1 MAQERDILMSDELD
15 SFVDV
20 PMTGLVE
27 QLTQK
32 LASLDRQT
40 DELKAKLD
48 LTYDS
53 YLNVLQRVLRQQM
66 LLACYHICTEGYPEE
81 FVKLSMTQRYDLQ
94 KQIKTI
100 AKDVGSVLMTLLTD
114 PPPPPVQAPS
124 FFSMVPDRFMA
135 DDEVADGETFTM
147 GLDPSALSEFSAGFS
162 ISRVEAIGEF
172 FEDDDDEI
180 DDDSDEQED
189 SDEVDESDDESDPEP
204 SDRRTMTETDAR
216 ELQAILAQVAAAIT
230 AKEPKTPVDRVLSW
244 QDGIERAIQDKL
256 CQGAYQINQAL
267 KNAQLIPMK
276 VPDRA
281 LEAASRADGDGATKV
296 PHVIQMLV
304 ELGRFESKLDN
315 SDNSSDKTSDNNDDS
330 PGESKERPSTDS
342 PGNPNSSRNPAAD
355 RKQRSSMQRIP
366 SLTHVTALQI
376 RLAEVEFQDPL
387 LMRWRRSLREHTLE
401 LQSLTR
407 EYRKYQRKRSVAEA
421 QVAWRSTWL
430 NDV

>member
-15 SFVDV
+15 NFVDV

-53 YLNVLQRVLRQQM
+53 YLHVLERVLRQQV
-66 LLACYHICTEGYPEE
+66 LLACYHICTEGYPED

-94 KQIKTI
+94 KHIKTI
-100 AKDVGSVLMTLLTD
+100 ARDSGSALTKLLTD
-114 PPPPPVQAPS
+114 PPSPPVQPS
-124 FFSMVPDRFMA
+124 SVFSMTPDRFMP
-135 DDEVADGETFTM
+135 DEDVSDGETFTM
-147 GLDPSALSEFSAGFS
+147 GLDPSVLSQFSAGFS

-172 FEDDDDEI
+172 FEDDDEI
-180 DDDSDEQED
+180 DDDSDDDD
-189 SDEVDESDDESDPEP
+189 SDEVDESDDEESDEEP
-204 SDRRTMTETDAR
+204 TGQRSMTEADAR

-230 AKEPKTPVDRVLSW
+230 SKEPKTPVDRVLSW
-244 QDGIERAIQDKL
+244 QDGIERTIQDKL
-256 CQGAYQINQAL
+256 CQAAYQINQAL
-267 KNAQLIPMK
+267 KNAQLIPTK

-281 LEAASRADGDGATKV
+281 LEAASRADGDGATDI

-304 ELGRFESKLDN
+304 ELGRVESK
-315 SDNSSDKTSDNNDDS
+315 SDKSENSSDKASDDDDDAA
-330 PGESKERPSTDS
+330 GESKNRRSTDS
-342 PGNPNSSRNPAAD
+342 STNSPAD

-366 SLTHVTALQI
+366 TLTHVTALQI
-376 RLAEVEFQDPL
+376 RLAEVEFHDPL

>member
-1 MAQERDILMSDELD
+1 
-15 SFVDV
+15 
-20 PMTGLVE
+20 MTGLVE

-53 YLNVLQRVLRQQM
+53 YLNVLQRVLRQQV

-100 AKDVGSVLMTLLTD
+100 AKDIGSVLTTLLTD

-124 FFSMVPDRFMA
+124 FFSMVPDRFIA
-135 DDEVADGETFTM
+135 DEDLVDGQTFTM
-147 GLDPSALSEFSAGFS
+147 GLDPSTLSELSAGFS
-162 ISRVEAIGEF
+162 ISRVEAIGET

-180 DDDSDEQED
+180 DDDSD
-189 SDEVDESDDESDPEP
+189 DEVDESDDESDEEP
-204 SDRRTMTETDAR
+204 SDRRTMTEADAR

-244 QDGIERAIQDKL
+244 QDGVERTIQDKL
-256 CQGAYQINQAL
+256 CQAAYQINQAL

-281 LEAASRADGDGATKV
+281 LEAASRADGDGATKI

-304 ELGRFESKLDN
+304 ELGQVESK
-315 SDNSSDKTSDNNDDS
+315 SDNASDKTSDNDDS

-342 PGNPNSSRNPAAD
+342 SGNPNSSRNSAAD
-355 RKQRSSMQRIP
+355 RNQRSSMQRIP
-366 SLTHVTALQI
+366 TLTHVTALQI

>member
-1 MAQERDILMSDELD
+1 
-15 SFVDV
+15 
-20 PMTGLVE
+20 MTGLVE

-53 YLNVLQRVLRQQM
+53 YLHVLERVLRQQV
-66 LLACYHICTEGYPEE
+66 LLACYHICTEGYPED

-94 KQIKTI
+94 KHIKTI
-100 AKDVGSVLMTLLTD
+100 AKDSGSALTTLLTD
-114 PPPPPVQAPS
+114 PPSSPVQPSS
-124 FFSMVPDRFMA
+124 FFSMPPDGLRA
-135 DDEVADGETFTM
+135 DNDASDGETFTM
-147 GLDPSALSEFSAGFS
+147 GLDPSVLSQFSAGFS
-162 ISRVEAIGEF
+162 ISRVEAIGEI

-180 DDDSDEQED
+180 DDESDED
-189 SDEVDESDDESDPEP
+189 SDEVDESDDDESDDEP
-204 SDRRTMTETDAR
+204 TGRRSMTEADAS

-230 AKEPKTPVDRVLSW
+230 SKEPKTPVDRVLSW
-244 QDGIERAIQDKL
+244 QDGIERTIQDKL
-256 CQGAYQINQAL
+256 CQAAYQINQAL
-267 KNAQLIPMK
+267 KNAQLIPTK

-281 LEAASRADGDGATKV
+281 LEAASRADGDGATDI

-304 ELGRFESKLDN
+304 ELGRVESK
-315 SDNSSDKTSDNNDDS
+315 SDTSENASDDDES
-330 PGESKERPSTDS
+330 AGESKNSRSTDS
-342 PGNPNSSRNPAAD
+342 STNIPAD

-366 SLTHVTALQI
+366 TLTHVTALQI
-376 RLAEVEFQDPL
+376 RLSEVEFHDPL

>member
-1 MAQERDILMSDELD
+1 
-15 SFVDV
+15 
-20 PMTGLVE
+20 MTGLVE

-53 YLNVLQRVLRQQM
+53 YLNVLQRVLRQQV

-100 AKDVGSVLMTLLTD
+100 AKDIGSVLTTLLTD

-135 DDEVADGETFTM
+135 DEDLVDGQTFTM
-147 GLDPSALSEFSAGFS
+147 GLDPSTLSELSAGFS
-162 ISRVEAIGEF
+162 ISRVEAIGET

-180 DDDSDEQED
+180 DDDSD
-189 SDEVDESDDESDPEP
+189 DEVDESDDESDEEP
-204 SDRRTMTETDAR
+204 SDRRTMTEADAR

-244 QDGIERAIQDKL
+244 QDGVERTIQDKL
-256 CQGAYQINQAL
+256 CQAAYQINQAL

-281 LEAASRADGDGATKV
+281 LEAASRADGDGATKI

-304 ELGRFESKLDN
+304 ELGQVESK
-315 SDNSSDKTSDNNDDS
+315 SDNASDKTSDNDDDS

-342 PGNPNSSRNPAAD
+342 SGNPNSSRNSAAD
-355 RKQRSSMQRIP
+355 RNQRSSMQRIP
-366 SLTHVTALQI
+366 TLTHVTALQI

>member
-1 MAQERDILMSDELD
+1 
-15 SFVDV
+15 
-20 PMTGLVE
+20 MTGLVE

-53 YLNVLQRVLRQQM
+53 YLNVLQRVLRQQV

-100 AKDVGSVLMTLLTD
+100 AKDIGSVLTTLLTD

-124 FFSMVPDRFMA
+124 FFSMVPDRFIA
-135 DDEVADGETFTM
+135 DEDLVDGQTFTM
-147 GLDPSALSEFSAGFS
+147 GLDPSTLSELSAGFS
-162 ISRVEAIGEF
+162 ISRVEAIGET

-180 DDDSDEQED
+180 DDDSD
-189 SDEVDESDDESDPEP
+189 DEVDESDDESDEEP
-204 SDRRTMTETDAR
+204 SDRRTMTEADAR

-244 QDGIERAIQDKL
+244 QDGVERTIQDKL
-256 CQGAYQINQAL
+256 CQAAYQINQAL

-281 LEAASRADGDGATKV
+281 LEAASRADGDGATKI

-304 ELGRFESKLDN
+304 ELGQVESK
-315 SDNSSDKTSDNNDDS
+315 SDNASDKTSDNDDDS

-342 PGNPNSSRNPAAD
+342 SGNPNSSRNSAAD
-355 RKQRSSMQRIP
+355 RNQRSSMQRIP
-366 SLTHVTALQI
+366 TLTHVTALQI

>member
-1 MAQERDILMSDELD
+1 MNDELD
-15 SFVDV
+15 NSVDV

-53 YLNVLQRVLRQQM
+53 YLHVLERVLRQQV
-66 LLACYHICTEGYPEE
+66 LLACYHICTEGYPED

-94 KQIKTI
+94 KHIKTI
-100 AKDVGSVLMTLLTD
+100 AKDIGSALTKLLID
-114 PPPPPVQAPS
+114 PPSPPVQQSS
-124 FFSMVPDRFMA
+124 FFSMTPDRFMP
-135 DDEVADGETFTM
+135 DEDASDGETFTM
-147 GLDPSALSEFSAGFS
+147 GLDPSVLSQFSAGFS
-162 ISRVEAIGEF
+162 ISRVEAIGEI

-180 DDDSDEQED
+180 DDDDD
-189 SDEVDESDDESDPEP
+189 SDEVDESDDDESDEEP
-204 SDRRTMTETDAR
+204 SGQRSMTEADAR

-230 AKEPKTPVDRVLSW
+230 SKEPKTPVDRVLSW
-244 QDGIERAIQDKL
+244 QDGIERTIQDKL
-256 CQGAYQINQAL
+256 CQAAYQINQAL
-267 KNAQLIPMK
+267 KNAQLIPTK

-281 LEAASRADGDGATKV
+281 LEAASRADGDGATDI

-304 ELGRFESKLDN
+304 ELGRVESKSDK
-315 SDNSSDKTSDNNDDS
+315 SDNASDDDDDS
-330 PGESKERPSTDS
+330 SGESKNRRSTDS
-342 PGNPNSSRNPAAD
+342 SSNIPAD

-366 SLTHVTALQI
+366 TLTHVTALQI

>member
-1 MAQERDILMSDELD
+1 MNDELD
-15 SFVDV
+15 NFVDV

-53 YLNVLQRVLRQQM
+53 YLHVLERVLRQQV
-66 LLACYHICTEGYPEE
+66 LLACYHICTEGYPED

-100 AKDVGSVLMTLLTD
+100 AKDSGSALIKLLTD
-114 PPPPPVQAPS
+114 PPSLPVQQSS
-124 FFSMVPDRFMA
+124 FFSMTPDRFMA
-135 DDEVADGETFTM
+135 DDDASEGETFTM
-147 GLDPSALSEFSAGFS
+147 GLDPSVLSQFSAGFS
-162 ISRVEAIGEF
+162 ISRVEEIGEI

-180 DDDSDEQED
+180 EDEDDSDEL
-189 SDEVDESDDESDPEP
+189 DESDDDESDEKPTG
-204 SDRRTMTETDAR
+204 RRSMTEADAR

-230 AKEPKTPVDRVLSW
+230 SKEPKTPVDRVLSW
-244 QDGIERAIQDKL
+244 QDDIERTIQDKL
-256 CQGAYQINQAL
+256 CQAAYQINQAL
-267 KNAQLIPMK
+267 KNAHLIPSK

-281 LEAASRADGDGATKV
+281 LEAASRADGDGATDI

-304 ELGRFESKLDN
+304 ELGRVESKSDK
-315 SDNSSDKTSDNNDDS
+315 SDNASDDDNDDS
-330 PGESKERPSTDS
+330 EKESKDRRSTDS
-342 PGNPNSSRNPAAD
+342 STNGPTD

-366 SLTHVTALQI
+366 TLTHVTALQI
-376 RLAEVEFQDPL
+376 RLAEVEFHDPL
-387 LMRWRRSLREHTLE
+387 LMRWRRSLRELSLE

>member
-1 MAQERDILMSDELD
+1 
-15 SFVDV
+15 
-20 PMTGLVE
+20 MTGLVE

-53 YLNVLQRVLRQQM
+53 YLNVLQRVLRQQV

-81 FVKLSMTQRYDLQ
+81 FVKLSMTQRHGLQ
-94 KQIKTI
+94 TRLKTI
-100 AKDVGSVLMTLLTD
+100 AKDTGSALTKILTD

-124 FFSMVPDRFMA
+124 FFSMPPDRFMA
-135 DDEVADGETFTM
+135 DDDLADEETFTM
-147 GLDPSALSEFSAGFS
+147 GLEPSSLSEFSAGFS
-162 ISRVEAIGEF
+162 ISRVESIGEM
-172 FEDDDDEI
+172 FEDDDDEL
-180 DDDSDEQED
+180 DDDPDDED
-189 SDEVDESDDESDPEP
+189 SDEVDESDDDESDQEP
-204 SDRRTMTETDAR
+204 IGRRPMTEADAR
-216 ELQAILAQVAAAIT
+216 ELQSILAQVAAAIT

-244 QDGIERAIQDKL
+244 QDGIERTIQDKL
-256 CQGAYQINQAL
+256 CQAAYQINQAL
-267 KNAQLIPMK
+267 KNAELIPK
-276 VPDRA
+276 QVPDRA
-281 LEAASRADGDGATKV
+281 LEAASRADGDGATKI

-304 ELGRFESKLDN
+304 ELGRVESKSDN
-315 SDNSSDKTSDNNDDS
+315 SDNPSDKIPHNDDDS
-330 PGESKERPSTDS
+330 RDESKERSSTDS
-342 PGNPNSSRNPAAD
+342 SGNANSSRNTAAD

-366 SLTHVTALQI
+366 TLTHVTALQI
-376 RLAEVEFQDPL
+376 RLAEVEFHDPL
-387 LMRWRRSLREHTLE
+387 LMRWRRGLREHNLE

>member
-1 MAQERDILMSDELD
+1 MNDELD
-15 SFVDV
+15 NFADV

-53 YLNVLQRVLRQQM
+53 YLHVLERVLRQQV
-66 LLACYHICTEGYPEE
+66 LLACYHICTEGYPED

-94 KQIKTI
+94 KHIKTI
-100 AKDVGSVLMTLLTD
+100 AKDSGSALTKLLTD
-114 PPPPPVQAPS
+114 PLPPPVQQSS
-124 FFSMVPDRFMA
+124 FFPMTPDRFVA
-135 DDEVADGETFTM
+135 DDDESDGETVTM
-147 GLDPSALSEFSAGFS
+147 GLDPSVLSQFSAGFS
-162 ISRVEAIGEF
+162 ISRVETIGEI

-180 DDDSDEQED
+180 DDDSDDDE
-189 SDEVDESDDESDPEP
+189 SDEVDESDDDESDEEP
-204 SDRRTMTETDAR
+204 PGRRSMTEADAR

-230 AKEPKTPVDRVLSW
+230 SKEPKTPVDRVLSW
-244 QDGIERAIQDKL
+244 QDGIERTIQDKL
-256 CQGAYQINQAL
+256 CQAAYQINQAL
-267 KNAQLIPMK
+267 KNAQLIPTK

-281 LEAASRADGDGATKV
+281 LEAASRADGDGATDI

-304 ELGRFESKLDN
+304 ELGRVESKSDK
-315 SDNSSDKTSDNNDDS
+315 SDNASDNASDDDES
-330 PGESKERPSTDS
+330 SGESKNSRSTDS
-342 PGNPNSSRNPAAD
+342 STNIAGD

-366 SLTHVTALQI
+366 TLTHVTALQI

>member
-1 MAQERDILMSDELD
+1 
-15 SFVDV
+15 
-20 PMTGLVE
+20 MTGLVE

-53 YLNVLQRVLRQQM
+53 YLNVLQRVLRQQV

-100 AKDVGSVLMTLLTD
+100 AKDIGSVLTTLLTD

-124 FFSMVPDRFMA
+124 FFSMTPDRFMA
-135 DDEVADGETFTM
+135 DEDLADGGTFTM

-162 ISRVEAIGEF
+162 ISRVEAIGEVY
-172 FEDDDDEI
+172 EDDDDEI
-180 DDDSDEQED
+180 DDDSDNED
-189 SDEVDESDDESDPEP
+189 SDEVDESDDESDEEP
-204 SDRRTMTETDAR
+204 SDRRTMTEADAR

-244 QDGIERAIQDKL
+244 QDGIERTIQDKL
-256 CQGAYQINQAL
+256 CQAAYRINQAL
-267 KNAQLIPMK
+267 KNAQLIPIK

-281 LEAASRADGDGATKV
+281 LEAASRADGDGATKI

-304 ELGRFESKLDN
+304 ELGRVESKSDN
-315 SDNSSDKTSDNNDDS
+315 SDNASDKTSDNDDDS
-330 PGESKERPSTDS
+330 PGESKEGPSTDS
-342 PGNPNSSRNPAAD
+342 SGNTNSSRNTAAD

-366 SLTHVTALQI
+366 TLTHVTALQI